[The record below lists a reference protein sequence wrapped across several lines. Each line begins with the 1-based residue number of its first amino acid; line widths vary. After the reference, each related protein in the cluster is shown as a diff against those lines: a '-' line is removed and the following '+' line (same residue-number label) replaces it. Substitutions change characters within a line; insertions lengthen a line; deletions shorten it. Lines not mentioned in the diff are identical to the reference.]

1 MSDLA
6 QADRPDLS
14 NSIGDFAELVAEGT
28 PTPGGGSVAAHCGM
42 LAASLGQMVC
52 TITIGKPKYAAAEA
66 RLKGIRSEL
75 ERLSARLRVLIAEDA
90 ESFERVLRAYR
101 LSKDND
107 AQKSMRAAQIQRAL
121 QQAVDVPFETA
132 RRSLD
137 VLKLLRE
144 LADSGT
150 PNALADVAVGAQ
162 LAQVA
167 VRGASYNVGVNLDS
181 ITDREATHKPREQMA
196 AMIEQSKTIAGE
208 IESKLKT
215 Q

>member
-1 MSDLA
+1 MSDW
-6 QADRPDLS
+6 QADKPDLS
-14 NSIGDFAELVAEGT
+14 NSIGEFAELVAAGT
-28 PTPGGGSVAAHCGM
+28 PTPGGGSVAAHCGV

-52 TITIGKPKYAAAEA
+52 TITISKPKYAAAEA
-66 RLKGIRSEL
+66 RLTEIRSEL

-144 LADSGT
+144 VADSGS
-150 PNALADVAVGAQ
+150 PNALSDVAVGAQ
-162 LAQVA
+162 LAQAA
-167 VRGASYNVGVNLDS
+167 VRSASYNVGVNLDS
-181 ITDREATHKPREQMA
+181 ITDRDAARKPRGQMA
-196 AMIEQSKTIAGE
+196 AMIEQSKAIAKE
-208 IESKLKT
+208 IEAKLKT

>member
-1 MSDLA
+1 MSDSA
-6 QADRPDLS
+6 PIESPDLS
-14 NSIGDFAELVAEGT
+14 NSLGSFSELVATGT
-28 PTPGGGSVAAHCGM
+28 PTPGGGSVAAYCGV

-52 TITIGKPKYAAAEA
+52 TITMSKAKYAAAEP
-66 RLKGIRSEL
+66 RLKQIRSEL
-75 ERLSARLRVLIAEDA
+75 ERLGERLRALIAEDA

-107 AQKSMRAAQIQRAL
+107 AQKSARSAQIQRAL

-137 VLKLLRE
+137 VLTLLRE

-150 PNALADVAVGAQ
+150 PNALSDVAVGAQ

-167 VRGASYNVGVNLDS
+167 VRGASYNVIVNLDS
-181 ITDREATHKPREQMA
+181 IADREASRKPREQMA
-196 AMIEQSKTIAGE
+196 AMVEQSKLIAE
-208 IESKLKT
+208 EVESKLKT

>member
-14 NSIGDFAELVAEGT
+14 DSIGNFVELVAAGT
-28 PTPGGGSVAAHCGM
+28 PTPGGGSVAAYCGM

-52 TITIGKPKYAAAEA
+52 TITMGKPKYAAAEA
-66 RLKGIRSEL
+66 RLKEIRAEL

-90 ESFERVLRAYR
+90 DSFERVLRAYR
-101 LSKDND
+101 LLKEND

-181 ITDREATHKPREQMA
+181 ITDREAAHKPREQMA
-196 AMIEQSKTIAGE
+196 AMIGQAKIIAEE

>member
-6 QADRPDLS
+6 SGESPDLS
-14 NSIGDFAELVAEGT
+14 NSVGNFAELVAAGT
-28 PTPGGGSVAAHCGM
+28 PTPGGGSVAAYCGM

-52 TITIGKPKYAAAEA
+52 TITIGKSKYAAAEP
-66 RLKGIRSEL
+66 RLQEIRSEL

-90 ESFERVLRAYR
+90 ESFDRVLRGYR
-101 LSKDND
+101 LPKDND

-137 VLKLLRE
+137 VLTLLRE
-144 LADSGT
+144 LADSGS
-150 PNALADVAVGAQ
+150 PNALSDVAVGAQ
-162 LAQVA
+162 LAHVA
-167 VRGASYNVGVNLDS
+167 VRGASYNVGVNLES
-181 ITDREATHKPREQMA
+181 ITDREATRKPREQMA
-196 AMIEQSKTIAGE
+196 AMIDQSKSIAKE